1 MQIFVKTLTG
11 SIITLEVSGTDT
23 IGNVKQKITD
33 KEGIPVNQQRLVY
46 DDKQLENDDVTL
58 DEYGIKRENTIHI
71 VLKNIEGSL
80 NDPGKVYR
88 SMMTVLT

>member
-46 DDKQLENDDVTL
+46 DDKQLENDDETL

>member
-46 DDKQLENDDVTL
+46 DDKQLENDDMTL